1 MKTTISVAKLQ
12 QMTMEIE
19 FPICYKAKD
28 LNIFHYFKDAESLSF
43 QVYNMPGDHLCHNKA
58 LPIDYIL
65 SSDTYEPCPLDIF
78 FENYAEARYA
88 NDVILD
94 FQQNYLILSDH
105 E

>member
-19 FPICYKAKD
+19 FPICFKAKG
-28 LNIFHYFKDAESLSF
+28 LNMFHYFKDAESLSF
-43 QVYNMPGDHLCHNKA
+43 QVYNMPNDYLCHNTC
-58 LPIDYIL
+58 LSIDSIL
-65 SSDTYEPCPLDIF
+65 SSDTYEPCPLGIF